1 MFVFPTAS
9 CLVLREILVAGM
21 STHQRSIE
29 QGSAECSRSEA
40 AVCSEMM
47 FYSCDSTEHLANDNA
62 CPKMAPR
69 SRAAIQQRAETLDDD
84 QIRELLE
91 LCAKRAHL
99 RKISSRAKAEEETNG
114 KGKEHGVANSAAKV
128 DECSGVK
135 LASTVAYFAASELN
149 SHPSLA
155 HSFAGAVELRAERK
169 QLHKITCRAKAE
181 EECDG
186 MVRVRS
192 MELILRQQKSTGVLK
207 SNSSPLLPAMPL
219 SLSPHILL

>member
-1 MFVFPTAS
+1 M
-9 CLVLREILVAGM
+9 LREILVAGI
-21 STHQRSIE
+21 STHQGPIE

-47 FYSCDSTEHLANDNA
+47 LYSCDSTEHLANDNA

-69 SRAAIQQRAETLDDD
+69 SRAAIQQRTETLDYD

-91 LCAKRAHL
+91 LCAKGAHL
-99 RKISSRAKAEEETNG
+99 RKISSRAEAEEESDG
-114 KGKEHGVANSAAKV
+114 EGEEHGVASSAAKV
-128 DECSGVK
+128 NECSGVK
-135 LASTVAYFAASELN
+135 LATTVAYFAASALN

-169 QLHKITCRAKAE
+169 HLHKITCRAKAE

-219 SLSPHILL
+219 LLSPHILL